1 MLAKMSILWYN
12 ATKKRFAS
20 HFSFYERKNPIMKK
34 LLLIAILM
42 LALVFTVV
50 ACTET
55 PAGTDT
61 TASDTTAETP
71 TEEATTE
78 APTEEPP
85 TEEVTTEAPTEEVT
99 TEEPTEAPT
108 TEAPTTEEPTEPE
121 TVDPMAPANVFE
133 AEDITTLT
141 GQNGIASAE
150 IVDGVLHVVPN
161 SPDPYWY
168 PFASVEGARY
178 VVIRYRTDATG
189 ADIQFYIGSTG
200 TGPSDDSTMLRQP
213 AVADGEWHL
222 AIIDTQSLIE
232 AGKYDGATVA
242 YFRFDPLEAGYM
254 LDENGEPY
262 KPDGLNYARYEL
274 PEGCSI
280 DIDYVGFFHCVE
292 AAEAYEYARENDPV
306 VLVDSDK
313 LAANAATGNQIAS
326 ADAVSKNGVK
336 YAHLTAGGGD
346 PYFTV
351 INGAGTM
358 PNYMAIAYRTNT
370 AILGQFFIG
379 SGAGPNGQGDYFN
392 VDWNENAG
400 WTLMV
405 IDITALEVT
414 SITDN
419 NVNYLRFDFFAGDS
433 AEGDY
438 FDVAYIGFFKSETA
452 AQLYFDASIVTPM
465 WDAYKDVISHQ
476 SFDELDK
483 YAGGEKVEGVF
494 TPGQSG
500 GWNKV
505 VTLNDSTVDTL
516 RYWGWI
522 AGVTEQGL
530 FGYQIN
536 GGAPIY
542 DEAWTHPEDLMA
554 HAPAGSTY
562 TTRMKV
568 MISLEGLQGVNTIRV
583 LYKDAAGNEV
593 CLNEFTV
600 IMPAPAHTDE
610 TIVLGVRVNGGPF
623 GAAKN
628 FGQRFTVA
636 EGFLK
641 NITITNMATYA
652 DGNANK
658 WNVTIWAW
666 NTDYATT
673 ISGEPLYTVNGENHN
688 DNQHFILDVPA
699 GLMISGDI
707 YYEITYLEGSAQFT
721 GWAADGGV
729 AEGVE
734 AYIAGNLAEG
744 TYASSIIV
752 GIPTVEEEPEAPVE
766 PETPVEPEEI
776 TNTLDFSAFAPND
789 STIGNL
795 SYTDRTNPD
804 GWTATGARIEVS
816 DSDCN
821 GILNGANVIVL
832 NGKTTAIGTLTSPTL
847 QGGISSISFNLAHF
861 WSESK
866 NIDLTLT
873 ITGEDGTVITKNILI
888 ESPAVDTAY
897 DYVYAL
903 ETPIQ
908 GNFTIAIVNNC
919 PANATSNKD
928 RVAIWNF
935 AWVSASAAET
945 PADNVINVTTT
956 DNYCWVDMIQ
966 FTAPASGA
974 YTFTLP
980 AGLGA
985 WDAIKADSDPWGSRP
1000 FIDFNEVTDGGSF
1013 TVEIAAG
1020 ATYSFYIGAFT
1031 KQDWVITY
1039 TFVEGEVGGDEPETP
1054 DEPVVEATVIVLG
1067 ENTINVTEAIYNDGG
1082 FEATFTVEVEGEY
1095 KFASDALMVRI
1106 YNPMGM
1112 MLGTGTAY
1120 LTAGTYNLQ
1129 VITAYAPGAGNY
1141 KLTVEFTAPEEPGTP
1156 DEPEQPTEPGEPDGT
1171 AENPYILTE
1180 INTEISIVDAHDLYY
1195 TYTSETLVKLN
1206 VFYTEGCFVSLNEGI
1221 EWDKDEG
1228 AMMYT
1233 IVVFEGQ
1240 TLILN
1245 LWNTTGGG
1253 TYTIIGGGK

>member
-1 MLAKMSILWYN
+1 
-12 ATKKRFAS
+12 
-20 HFSFYERKNPIMKK
+20 MKK

-78 APTEEPP
+78 APTEETP

-262 KPDGLNYARYEL
+262 KPDGTNFARYEL

-379 SGAGPNGQGDYFN
+379 SGAAPSGQGDYFN
-392 VDWNENAG
+392 LDWNENAG

-419 NVNYLRFDFFAGDS
+419 NINYLRFDFFAGDS

-438 FDVAYIGFFKSETA
+438 FDVAYIGFFKSEAA
-452 AQLYFDASIVTPM
+452 AQLYFDASIVTPK
-465 WDAYKDVISHQ
+465 WDAYKDVVTHQ
-476 SFDELDK
+476 SFDELRK
-483 YAGGEKVEGVF
+483 VSNGEEAGGVF
-494 TPGQSG
+494 TPGQSA
-500 GWNKV
+500 GWNFV
-505 VTLNDSTVDTL
+505 ADLSDGTVEAL
-516 RYWGWI
+516 KYWGWI
-522 AGVTEQGL
+522 GAKGEIGQ
-530 FGYQIN
+530 FGYMIDN
-536 GGAPIY
+536 GEAIY
-542 DEAWTHPEDLMA
+542 SADFTVAAEEP
-554 HAPAGSTY
+554 
-562 TTRMKV
+562 V
-568 MISLEGLQGVNTIRV
+568 VNA
-583 LYKDAAGNEV
+583 AAGTGADNASRFLVNVDLAGLTGKHTVTILYQDAEGNV
-593 CLNEFTV
+593 VIMNTFTV

-699 GLMISGDI
+699 DLGIMGDI

-721 GWAADGGV
+721 GWAADGGF

-752 GIPTVEEEPEAPVE
+752 GIPTVEEEPEAPVD
-766 PETPVEPEEI
+766 PETPAVESLVIDMSTLGGTGYRAEFGAAGYNAPLQVLGYGVAIDLGEI
-776 TNTLDFSAFAPND
+776 DLSKYSAVKITYGCDGGAGTEANFAAASSLAIGLKSTNT
-789 STIGNL
+789 
-795 SYTDRTNPD
+795 SY
-804 GWTATGARIEVS
+804 G
-816 DSDCN
+816 
-821 GILNGANVIVL
+821 
-832 NGKTTAIGTLTSPTL
+832 
-847 QGGISSISFNLAHF
+847 Q
-861 WSESK
+861 
-866 NIDLTLT
+866 
-873 ITGEDGTVITKNILI
+873 
-888 ESPAVDTAY
+888 
-897 DYVYAL
+897 
-903 ETPIQ
+903 ET
-908 GNFTIAIVNNC
+908 
-919 PANATSNKD
+919 
-928 RVAIWNF
+928 
-935 AWVSASAAET
+935 
-945 PADNVINVTTT
+945 ADNFDGDIAHT
-956 DNYCWVDMIQ
+956 DMVFSSNGW
-966 FTAPASGA
+966 ASGA
-974 YTFTLP
+974 REAVVDLTNVDYNGNVWVAVHNP
-980 AGLGA
+980 AG
-985 WDAIKADSDPWGSRP
+985 
-1000 FIDFNEVTDGGSF
+1000 T
-1013 TVEIAAG
+1013 EIAI
-1020 ATYSFYIGAFT
+1020 S
-1031 KQDWVITY
+1031 
-1039 TFVEGEVGGDEPETP
+1039 
-1054 DEPVVEATVIVLG
+1054 
-1067 ENTINVTEAIYNDGG
+1067 AI
-1082 FEATFTVEVEGEY
+1082 
-1095 KFASDALMVRI
+1095 
-1106 YNPMGM
+1106 
-1112 MLGTGTAY
+1112 
-1120 LTAGTYNLQ
+1120 
-1129 VITAYAPGAGNY
+1129 
-1141 KLTVEFTAPEEPGTP
+1141 EFIA
-1156 DEPEQPTEPGEPDGT
+1156 
-1171 AENPYILTE
+1171 
-1180 INTEISIVDAHDLYY
+1180 
-1195 TYTSETLVKLN
+1195 
-1206 VFYTEGCFVSLNEGI
+1206 
-1221 EWDKDEG
+1221 
-1228 AMMYT
+1228 
-1233 IVVFEGQ
+1233 
-1240 TLILN
+1240 
-1245 LWNTTGGG
+1245 
-1253 TYTIIGGGK
+1253 